1 MSSCDLSSI
10 LKKDFN
16 MLIDIFKLDLKRNGV
31 ESVYTKCLYTAVTI
45 LFLICGQNAIEG
57 SLKCYVDTVKDR
69 MKRITDKAG
78 FIFKSVKEAEEKIMR
93 KDGKRMV
100 YFVMITN
107 SELPYEGPGESRP
120 DEFFPGHV
128 FVIDKQQKRGE
139 SVPCYKI
146 YQSYINKYT
155 LEDYSK
161 KKLEASQENGNNKEN
176 NNNNSS
182 EKRLYM
188 EYDYERM
195 TKLMK
200 QLSRFINS
208 KTWDQQ
214 NCNFWKEFTLVDAN
228 NFLGYPVQPYINFCY
243 NELPALHCKK
253 GLFNLLDEKR
263 TKGLIPDKY
272 KDRVNKLLTSYD
284 KNNSKKNNNNNNNND
299 NYGNGDI
306 KKEKGILVKTNV
318 KSITNSTNTNLYT
331 KSKKNK
337 NEK

>member
-10 LKKDFN
+10 LKRDFN
-16 MLIDIFKLDLKRNGV
+16 MLIDIFKLDLKKNGV

-128 FVIDKQQKRGE
+128 FVIDKQLKRGE
-139 SVPCYKI
+139 NLPCYKI

-155 LEDYSK
+155 LQDYSRK
-161 KKLEASQENGNNKEN
+161 KRDIILENNNNN

-200 QLSRFINS
+200 QLSRFMNS

-263 TKGLIPDKY
+263 SKGLIPDKY
-272 KDRVNKLLTSYD
+272 KDRVNKLLASYD
-284 KNNSKKNNNNNNNND
+284 KNNSKKNNNNNNN
-299 NYGNGDI
+299 GNIKNEKDKENRETGI
-306 KKEKGILVKTNV
+306 LIKNIRNSSNTNTNTNTNTNSKNKKEK
-318 KSITNSTNTNLYT
+318 
-331 KSKKNK
+331 
-337 NEK
+337 